1 MPAPL
6 ALALTLLLIGFL
18 LRRDVREEPRVSV
31 AVWIPTLWLMIN
43 GSRQVSQWIE
53 GGPVFSQLSAQ
64 ALAEGNV
71 IDKVAYSALIVAGVC
86 VLTGRRVQ
94 VGELVRNNF
103 WIFLF
108 IMYKALVSYGRSFR
122 PSP

>member
-71 IDKVAYSALIVAGVC
+71 IDKVAYSALIVAGIC
-86 VLTGRRVQ
+86 VLVRRRLQ
-94 VGELVRNNF
+94 VGEILKNNSA
-103 WIFLF
+103 IVLF
-108 IMYKALVSYGRSFR
+108 VLYTALSVTWSDDRH
-122 PSP
+122 